1 MNMEINRLAVLV
13 EDFDRPF
20 HPDEMVLRVYKKV
33 REKFTLEH
41 KISIILMFKLI
52 SILNRIKID
61 RFNKVCDEKM
71 CINVC
76 NNLTFPK
83 LIN

>member
-33 REKFTLEH
+33 KNFTLEL
-41 KISIILMFKLI
+41 KINIILMFKLI
-52 SILNRIKID
+52 ILLNRMKID
-61 RFNKVCDEKM
+61 KFNKVCDKKSEM
-71 CINVC
+71 CV
-76 NNLTFPK
+76 TF
-83 LIN
+83 

>member
-1 MNMEINRLAVLV
+1 MNMEINRLVVLV
-13 EDFDRPF
+13 EDFDRSF
-20 HPDEMVLRVYKKV
+20 YFDEMVLRVYKKV
-33 REKFTLEH
+33 REKFILEY

-52 SILNRIKID
+52 IILNRIKID

-76 NNLTFPK
+76 NILIFFK

>member
-33 REKFTLEH
+33 KNFTLEL
-41 KISIILMFKLI
+41 KINIILMFKLI
-52 SILNRIKID
+52 ILLNRMKID
-61 RFNKVCDEKM
+61 KFNKVCDKKSE
-71 CINVC
+71 NVC
-76 NNLTFPK
+76 HILNHGHVQ
-83 LIN
+83 